1 MDKLKEFIVSIGI
14 FLGLVSP
21 QNDPELSINLFRT
34 SHYIMYSLEIENC
47 INEDIDEL
55 VAAANTVMVNIEV
68 FLDDNEQPVRRV
80 YHTISYDPALSRFT
94 VYRSEADVTHVTDDR
109 NAAYAIFISFYNLSL
124 METEKFSLL
133 EKKILRFRADIEL
146 ESQGDFDSAVL
157 WNYIEPE
164 AEFSFHSLEEI
175 PY

>member
-1 MDKLKEFIVSIGI
+1 MDKLKEFIVSVGV
-14 FLGLVSP
+14 FLGLINP

-34 SHYIMYSLEIENC
+34 NQYIMYSLEIENC

-55 VAAANTVMVNIEV
+55 IAAANTVTVNIEV
-68 FLDDNEQPVRRV
+68 FLDDDQRPVKKV
-80 YHTISYDPALSRFT
+80 YHSISYDPALSRFT
-94 VYRSEADVTHVTDDR
+94 VYRSEADVTHVTGDR

-124 METEKFSLL
+124 LETEKFSRL
-133 EKKILRFRADIEL
+133 EKKNLRFRANIEL
-146 ESQGDFDSAVL
+146 ELKGDFDSAVL
-157 WNYIEPE
+157 WNYMEPE